1 MNRTD
6 YKGTGK
12 GTNASALVKLGR
24 MFYAIHPD
32 SHTHQHVHQVPDY
45 VVDAFP
51 FFTALIVLEF
61 VIMLLKGKNH
71 HRIFYIF
78 TNVSGGMIE
87 QIFNKMFMKPFFF
100 LLYCYLFQHYRVC
113 DLPWDSVWTWYFVF
127 LTVDFFYYWFHR
139 ASHEVNIIWCAHQMH
154 HSSEDYNM
162 TTALRQSFIQS
173 QFSSIIY
180 LPMSLF
186 IPPSLF
192 LIHGQFN
199 LLYQFWIHTE
209 AVEKL
214 GPLEYILNTAS
225 HHRVHH
231 GRNPYCIDKNYGGTL
246 IIWDRLFGTFGEEK
260 EEVAYGLVHEQL
272 TANPFKLQVHHFYEL
287 MKRFMRL
294 QKWSDKLSCLFRGP
308 GWMAECEKEG
318 LTPEQMELPEV
329 EHPIV
334 PRDVKHFEMENRL
347 ESLYVLFNFG
357 VADIM
362 VQEFFARRMDLSVSA
377 LYTCLAY
384 LFGTFTSL
392 GVVLENRWYWPLLE
406 VVRCSAMIAGDAY
419 LTLNS
424 LSNPVIPDI
433 MTMGVRAINVMS
445 LLASLYVLLTG
456 KAGRHVQQQKKVD

>member
-1 MNRTD
+1 VLAF
-6 YKGTGK
+6 
-12 GTNASALVKLGR
+12 AS
-24 MFYAIHPD
+24 
-32 SHTHQHVHQVPDY
+32 SN
-45 VVDAFP
+45 
-51 FFTALIVLEF
+51 F
-61 VIMLLKGKNH
+61 VRFK
-71 HRIFYIF
+71 
-78 TNVSGGMIE
+78 
-87 QIFNKMFMKPFFF
+87 
-100 LLYCYLFQHYRVC
+100 
-113 DLPWDSVWTWYFVF
+113 
-127 LTVDFFYYWFHR
+127 
-139 ASHEVNIIWCAHQMH
+139 
-154 HSSEDYNM
+154 
-162 TTALRQSFIQS
+162 
-173 QFSSIIY
+173 
-180 LPMSLF
+180 
-186 IPPSLF
+186 
-192 LIHGQFN
+192 
-199 LLYQFWIHTE
+199 
-209 AVEKL
+209 
-214 GPLEYILNTAS
+214 
-225 HHRVHH
+225 
-231 GRNPYCIDKNYGGTL
+231 
-246 IIWDRLFGTFGEEK
+246 GTFGEEK

-294 QKWSDKLSCLFRGP
+294 QNWSDKLSCLFRGP

-456 KAGRHVQQQKKVD
+456 KAGRRVQQQKKVD